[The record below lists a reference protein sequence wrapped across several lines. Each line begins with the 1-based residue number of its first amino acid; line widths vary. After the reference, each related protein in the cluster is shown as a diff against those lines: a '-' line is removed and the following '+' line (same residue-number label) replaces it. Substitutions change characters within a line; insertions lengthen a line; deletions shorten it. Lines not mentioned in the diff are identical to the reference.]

1 MALRGAYVA
10 GGQGE
15 WNICRWDGVLFQT
28 PPPYI
33 AKGGNIYTNCANNIR
48 FDNFPDIQ
56 EFFNVPSDLNLIRA
70 TMKRNCD
77 YIKII
82 IQIFIRER
90 ERNCKLL
97 RLRNYAWQQTT
108 LYSRHGNR
116 KHGTCRHSNHREKR
130 SFRYIQEVK

>member
-97 RLRNYAWQQTT
+97 RRGIT
-108 LYSRHGNR
+108 RGNR
-116 KHGTCRHSNHREKR
+116 PRFTPVTATESMVRAGIQITGKR
-130 SFRYIQEVK
+130 GRSDTSRR